1 MEALYETLDSFII
14 EILLIALL
22 LTLLAIIIV
31 IINFRRT
38 TKIIKKYKKMMRG
51 MDNKNLE
58 YMLLNHLETVEKV
71 DNKINELDH
80 NIIQMRKQLET
91 CIQNVGIVRYNP
103 FEQMGSDQSFSVAL
117 LNKHGD
123 GVVLTGLYS
132 RESSAIFAKPIIDK
146 KSKYPLSEEEKK
158 AIELSTK
165 NSSV

>member
-1 MEALYETLDSFII
+1 MEALYEVLDSFMI

-22 LTLLAIIIV
+22 LILLSIFIV
-31 IINFRRT
+31 IINFNRT

-58 YMLLNHLETVEKV
+58 YMLLNHLETIEKV

-80 NIIQMRKQLET
+80 NIRQMHKQLET

-103 FEQMGSDQSFSVAL
+103 FERMGSDQSFSVAL

-146 KSKYPLSEEEKK
+146 KSKYPLSDEEKQ

-165 NSSV
+165 NSNV

>member
-1 MEALYETLDSFII
+1 MEALYETLDSFMI
-14 EILLIALL
+14 EIVLVAIF
-22 LTLLAIIIV
+22 LTLLSIIIV
-31 IINFRRT
+31 IINFNRT

-71 DNKINELDH
+71 DNRISKLDNSISQIHKEL
-80 NIIQMRKQLET
+80 EV

-117 LNKHGD
+117 LNKQGD

-132 RESSAIFAKPIIDK
+132 RESSTIFAKPIIDK
-146 KSKYPLSEEEKK
+146 KSKYPLSDEEKQ

-165 NSSV
+165 K

>member
-1 MEALYETLDSFII
+1 MEALYETLDSFMI
-14 EILLIALL
+14 EIILVALFF
-22 LTLLAIIIV
+22 TLLSIIIV

-58 YMLLNHLETVEKV
+58 YMLLDHIKTVEKV

-80 NIIQMRKQLET
+80 NINQMHKELET

-103 FEQMGSDQSFSVAL
+103 FQQMGNDQSFSVAL

-132 RESSAIFAKPIIDK
+132 REASTIFAKPIINRN
-146 KSKYPLSEEEKK
+146 SKYPLSDEEKQ
-158 AIELSTK
+158 AIAISSK
-165 NSSV
+165 NSNV